1 MKIVLLGAPG
11 AGKGTYA
18 RILSERYNI
27 PHISTGDLL
36 RDAMKRKTEVG
47 IKAKPF
53 MDSGHLVPDELVLEP
68 LKKRIGEPDAKQGF
82 LLDGYPR
89 NVNQANTLAGMVGIQ
104 KAIAFEVSP
113 EVAMERIGGR
123 RTCRKCASVFHI
135 VNLPPKK
142 EGVCDRCGSRLYQ
155 RSDETPD
162 AIKVRLETYKKET
175 APLVE
180 YYQQRGLLIRAD
192 ANPPYGKINEVLA
205 PIVAELDR
213 LKR

>member
-18 RILSERYNI
+18 RLLSEKYKI

-36 RDAMKRKTEVG
+36 RDAIKRKTDIG

-53 MDSGHLVPDELVLEP
+53 MDKGRLVPDELVLEP
-68 LKKRIGEPDAKQGF
+68 LKKRIEQASEGF

-89 NVNQANTLAGMVGIQ
+89 NEHQADTLGELVKID
-104 KAIAFEVSP
+104 KVILFETSP

-123 RTCRKCASVFHI
+123 RTCMKCAAVFH
-135 VNLPPKK
+135 VRNMPPTK
-142 EGVCDRCGSRLYQ
+142 EGICDRCGGRLYQ
-155 RSDETPD
+155 RPDETPT
-162 AIKVRLETYKKET
+162 AIKIRLEIYKKET

-192 ANPPYGKINEVLA
+192 ANLPYEKVDLIIG
-205 PIVAELDR
+205 PVAQELDR